1 MWKEKEIERG
11 KEKGLLYWKW
21 NFISRGT
28 IQHVL
33 CRMHYEPLMACG
45 IYDEG
50 LLQGSLSDKQS
61 ELKKSSRNA
70 LCKSL
75 YCHLMALF
83 EKANTALVLNRALES
98 ATASSGIH
106 STFLT
111 YCPSVLQKQSRGHQ
125 SSHSCCKVINYLHTC
140 SLIHSMH

>member
-1 MWKEKEIERG
+1 MWKEKEKG

-21 NFISRGT
+21 NFVTQGT

-33 CRMHYEPLMACG
+33 CRMHYEPLIACG
-45 IYDEG
+45 IYDQG
-50 LLQGSLSDKQS
+50 LLQGSLSDKQF

-70 LCKSL
+70 FCKSL
-75 YCHLMALF
+75 YCHLMSF
-83 EKANTALVLNRALES
+83 FGKASTALGRSKALES

-106 STFLT
+106 STFPAH
-111 YCPSVLQKQSRGHQ
+111 CPSVLQKESRGHH
-125 SSHSCCKVINYLHTC
+125 SNHSCCKVINYLHTC